1 MVYKDEVYGLRITSN
16 NLALFYN
23 KDLFDAAGLDYP
35 DDTWKW
41 DDLRNAAKTLTD
53 TEAGVYGLDLPVY
66 DKNGGYTWNWL
77 PFLWQN
83 GGEFLN
89 EDRTEAVFN
98 SAEGRGGPGVLE
110 GYGARR

>member
-1 MVYKDEVYGLRITSN
+1 MITLGKAGTLHTKRQVYGYITKEDV
-16 NLALFYN
+16 A
-23 KDLFDAAGLDYP
+23 KKLFDDIAPKYA
-35 DDTWKW
+35 
-41 DDLRNAAKTLTD
+41 
-53 TEAGVYGLDLPVY
+53 

-98 SAEGRGGPGVLE
+98 SAEGVEAWSSGRLWCKTIRAFPCRLPPP
-110 GYGARR
+110 A

>member
-1 MVYKDEVYGLRITSN
+1 M
-16 NLALFYN
+16 
-23 KDLFDAAGLDYP
+23 
-35 DDTWKW
+35 
-41 DDLRNAAKTLTD
+41 
-53 TEAGVYGLDLPVY
+53 YGLDLPVY

-98 SAEGRGGPGVLE
+98 SAEGVEALEFWKAMVQDDKSVPLQAAPTGVNRFTSRHHHYGYRRPLEPAHLPG
-110 GYGARR
+110 RP